1 LLGFVPSKGDTSLFV
16 LHNKDVMIYV
26 LVYVDNIIIANS
38 SKVATT
44 ALLRA
49 LESYF
54 ALKDLGELLFSW
66 ELK

>member
-1 LLGFVPSKGDTSLFV
+1 
-16 LHNKDVMIYV
+16 MIYV
-26 LVYVDNIIIANS
+26 LVYVDNIIIASS

-54 ALKDLGELLFSW
+54 ALKDLGELLFFLGIEVNKISNGMLLSQSKYVE
-66 ELK
+66 ELL